1 MTLTP
6 GKALFL
12 DKTGH
17 SLDNER
23 RNYWARQIIEFLGLY
38 RKDVRTKSATAGR
51 PFPFSKPSGKARR
64 R

>member
-1 MTLTP
+1 MLLGCGVEDRVPFNDICPATQSTAKMMTVTP

-23 RNYWARQIIEFLGLY
+23 RMFWAQQVLEFL
-38 RKDVRTKSATAGR
+38 K
-51 PFPFSKPSGKARR
+51 
-64 R
+64 

>member
-1 MTLTP
+1 MTMTP

-23 RNYWARQIIEFLGLY
+23 PNYWARVVVEFLAL
-38 RKDVRTKSATAGR
+38 
-51 PFPFSKPSGKARR
+51 
-64 R
+64 

>member
-1 MTLTP
+1 MLLGCGTEDHVPYNDICPATQNTAQHMLTP

-23 RNYWARQIIEFLGLY
+23 RMYWAQQVIAFLGL
-38 RKDVRTKSATAGR
+38 
-51 PFPFSKPSGKARR
+51 
-64 R
+64 

>member
-1 MTLTP
+1 MLVTP

-23 RNYWARQIIEFLGLY
+23 KDFWAREIIKFLN
-38 RKDVRTKSATAGR
+38 K
-51 PFPFSKPSGKARR
+51 
-64 R
+64 